1 MGLGMERS
9 EMKDN
14 VQQKLKRVRPPR
26 VKISYDVEIGDAV
39 ENKELPF
46 VGALIADLAGDASL
60 NQDKISERSFV
71 DVDNESVDDVMQGI
85 NPKLSFLVDDKLSA
99 DGGKLNVA
107 LDFRS
112 MDDFQP
118 ESVIQQVE
126 PLRRLF
132 EARVK
137 LNDLAAKLD
146 GNDELDSL
154 LSQVIEDTEKRKEL
168 SSALKAKS
176 SKLNSDAKTASAGGE
191 EANANSSDEP
201 NPSSTEN

>member
-1 MGLGMERS
+1 MLG
-9 EMKDN
+9 N
-14 VQQKLKRVRPPR
+14 
-26 VKISYDVEIGDAV
+26 
-39 ENKELPF
+39 
-46 VGALIADLAGDASL
+46 
-60 NQDKISERSFV
+60 
-71 DVDNESVDDVMQGI
+71 
-85 NPKLSFLVDDKLSA
+85 SA